1 MNSDIQPLKDNTSK
15 HENLKE
21 GQIYKCINT
30 DDLQVIRAISDTRR
44 VILDDLNQSTEQK
57 SKSSLAP
64 TSYTSPS
71 STKNISS
78 DKNQIKIRKLVDS
91 KQVSGPFHQSDKKT
105 FLLDTYARIAATNN
119 RRCPKRLREFAKPK
133 RQACS
138 NQNDYSAN
146 FDLNYGHATKT
157 YMTEIRRSLKE
168 SKKK

>member
-1 MNSDIQPLKDNTSK
+1 MNSDIQPVKNNTSK
-15 HENLKE
+15 YENLKK
-21 GQIYKCINT
+21 GQIYKYNNT
-30 DDLQVIRAISDTRR
+30 DDLQVIRGISDTRR
-44 VILDDLNQSTEQK
+44 VILDNLNQSTEQK

-64 TSYTSPS
+64 TSYIS
-71 STKNISS
+71 SSSKNISS

-105 FLLDTYARIAATNN
+105 FLLDSYARIAATNN
-119 RRCPKRLREFAKPK
+119 RRCPKRMREFAKPK
-133 RQACS
+133 RQARS